1 MNIFKLAAQIFL
13 IYLLYKLVIEF
24 IIPVY
29 KSTRKFK
36 KQFGEMQS
44 KMNEQMNRGPQAN
57 TTAPPTPEVNIP
69 TEKEGDYIEFE
80 EIDSK
85 PNL

>member
-13 IYLLYKLVIEF
+13 IYLLYKLVTEF

-36 KQFGEMQS
+36 KTFNEMQS
-44 KMNEQMNRGPQAN
+44 KMNEQMKAGQQSQQ
-57 TTAPPTPEVNIP
+57 APPKPEVNI
-69 TEKEGDYIEFE
+69 TEKGGDYIEFE
-80 EIDSK
+80 EVSSK
-85 PNL
+85 TNP

>member
-13 IYLLYKLVIEF
+13 IYLLYKVITEF
-24 IIPVY
+24 IIPLY
-29 KSTRKFK
+29 KSTKRFK

-44 KMNEQMNRGPQAN
+44 KMNEQMNKGQQSQQPS
-57 TTAPPTPEVNIP
+57 PKPEVTTNA
-69 TEKEGDYIEFE
+69 TKEGDYIEFE

-85 PNL
+85 Q

>member
-13 IYLLYKLVIEF
+13 IYLLYKLIVEF

-44 KMNEQMNRGPQAN
+44 KMNEQMNKGPQTN
-57 TTAPPTPEVNIP
+57 QTNVPPEVRAT

-80 EIDSK
+80 ELDSK
-85 PNL
+85 LKP